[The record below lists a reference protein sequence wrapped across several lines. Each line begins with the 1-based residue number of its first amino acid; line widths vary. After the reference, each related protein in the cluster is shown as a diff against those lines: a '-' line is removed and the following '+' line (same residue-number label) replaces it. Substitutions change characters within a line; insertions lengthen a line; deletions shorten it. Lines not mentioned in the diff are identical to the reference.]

1 MGIKFEITN
10 TKIYNLPTALHC
22 AGFSRSANYNSDDES
37 FKNLSN
43 EINLNNVSFL
53 NLSDSNIKKFIR
65 LGGCKSGSGHDCF
78 MKGITVSCVIT
89 APQYWWK
96 QAQRYHF
103 FEIISSQSTMYNI
116 SEMQNSLDN
125 NVLPQAVEALKIALE
140 KYNKGEFTM
149 SALAAN
155 IPSGL
160 YLTAG
165 ITTNYLQIKSMYY
178 QRKGHKLNEWNIFCE
193 WAKTLP
199 LMNYILK

>member
-1 MGIKFEITN
+1 
-10 TKIYNLPTALHC
+10 
-22 AGFSRSANYNSDDES
+22 
-37 FKNLSN
+37 
-43 EINLNNVSFL
+43 
-53 NLSDSNIKKFIR
+53 
-65 LGGCKSGSGHDCF
+65 
-78 MKGITVSCVIT
+78 
-89 APQYWWK
+89 
-96 QAQRYHF
+96 
-103 FEIISSQSTMYNI
+103 
-116 SEMQNSLDN
+116 MQNSLDN